1 MRKLLFFFAAML
13 LMVSCNNS
21 KSKLRAMVTAANREC
36 PVWVDDTL
44 TITNVEFVAGAVT
57 YYYAVNEDY
66 VSLDSLDVRLDT
78 IAQSFKEEFELSE
91 DNEFLDA
98 FKGANAKINFIY
110 KGTQSGDRMGFGFNP
125 STGET
130 TVYHL

>member
-1 MRKLLFFFAAML
+1 
-13 LMVSCNNS
+13 
-21 KSKLRAMVTAANREC
+21 MVTAVNREC

-44 TITNVEFVAGAVT
+44 TITNVEFAAGAVT
-57 YYYAVNEDY
+57 YYVAVDEDY
-66 VSLDSLDVRLDT
+66 YYLDSLDVRLDT
-78 IAQSFKEEFELSE
+78 IAQSVKEDWLSE
-91 DNEFLDA
+91 DDEFLDA
-98 FKGANAKINFIY
+98 CKGANAEINYIF